1 VSPTVFDGKSVELF
15 ASAHDVLQAGELS
28 VVDTNGQARP
38 FGVLSNPELADK
50 CGIKSAAVSA
60 IPFPDGNSRVTLDM
74 TLGSSFD
81 LDSDGDPQP
90 LLLVGSQV
98 YGLQETPYLRL
109 PGLPDCAVTGSE
121 GALRCLYS
129 FVAPTTALRNAQ
141 TFIVRD
147 IAWDRFGG
155 GGKIQFAPSF
165 TSLSLSSSIP
175 TPEPVTPKPVQQR
188 SKFAATPD
196 PTNFYAVSGYDLTKL
211 NLECPSPADPNTPH
225 VPTNMCLQILIG
237 NNGIRAGDVS
247 FELDGEN
254 EATLLVSPAQAGK
267 AKTIRFR
274 LSDSQ
279 SPALPRVEW
288 DLPLPKSEEA
298 KPEPSPGFLRV
309 GDSQTVS
316 FSGVDLSTASGID
329 VKFEKLTLE
338 KSYKPATKTLEVVVT
353 TDVTQKAGRKELTLT
368 VTKQDGT
375 TATQKLPVDV
385 VKQ

>member
-1 VSPTVFDGKSVELF
+1 
-15 ASAHDVLQAGELS
+15 
-28 VVDTNGQARP
+28 
-38 FGVLSNPELADK
+38 LA
-50 CGIKSAAVSA
+50 
-60 IPFPDGNSRVTLDM
+60 
-74 TLGSSFD
+74 
-81 LDSDGDPQP
+81 
-90 LLLVGSQV
+90 
-98 YGLQETPYLRL
+98 
-109 PGLPDCAVTGSE
+109 
-121 GALRCLYS
+121 
-129 FVAPTTALRNAQ
+129 
-141 TFIVRD
+141 
-147 IAWDRFGG
+147 
-155 GGKIQFAPSF
+155 
-165 TSLSLSSSIP
+165 LSSSIP
-175 TPEPVTPKPVQQR
+175 APEPATPKPRQQKN
-188 SKFAATPD
+188 KFAAPPD

-211 NLECPSPADPNTPH
+211 KLGCPSPADPNAPH
-225 VPTNMCLQILIG
+225 DPTNMCLQILIG

-247 FELDGEN
+247 FELDGDN
-254 EATLLVSPAQAGK
+254 EATLLVAPVQAGK

-298 KPEPSPGFLRV
+298 KPAPSPAFLRV